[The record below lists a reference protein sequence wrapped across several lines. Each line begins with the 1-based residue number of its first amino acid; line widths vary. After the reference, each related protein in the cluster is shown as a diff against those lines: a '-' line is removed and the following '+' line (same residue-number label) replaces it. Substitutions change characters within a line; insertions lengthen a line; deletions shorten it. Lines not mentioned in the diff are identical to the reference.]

1 MLQRKACTC
10 LGASEE
16 ERLECLQAP
25 SIGLCTV
32 PGGRVSGFDTLT

>member
-25 SIGLCTV
+25 SIGLCTEAEYRAST
-32 PGGRVSGFDTLT
+32 P

>member
-16 ERLECLQAP
+16 ERLECVQAP

-32 PGGRVSGFDTLT
+32 TEAEYRASTP